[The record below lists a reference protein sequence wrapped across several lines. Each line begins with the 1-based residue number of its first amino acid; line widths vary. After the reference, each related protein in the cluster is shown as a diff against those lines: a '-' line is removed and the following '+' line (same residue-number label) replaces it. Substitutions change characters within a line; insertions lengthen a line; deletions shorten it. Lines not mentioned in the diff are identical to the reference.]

1 MKAVILFTKGK
12 AWKEGKPHWEQDLE
26 PHREHL
32 IDRLRDRLI
41 TAGQYTDH
49 TGGIVLTYIDSLDE
63 AEEIAK
69 TDPAVIDGILDYEV
83 HPWEPLLGEKFER

>member
-32 IDRLRDRLI
+32 IDRLRDRPI

-63 AEEIAK
+63 AVEIAK

-83 HPWEPLLGEKFER
+83 HPWEHY